1 MDYLS
6 RLCHY
11 RHNFSSYKQVNMKE
25 KKLDRF
31 FLIIVFLLITVGV
44 LMFISASLGILAKN
58 EKIFYSVLFSQLV
71 LGLGLGL
78 IGMYLC
84 SKINYKFW
92 RKYAFFIFLI
102 SILLTAA
109 VFIPDLGW
117 SRGGAQRWI
126 QFFGFSFQPVE
137 ILKFGFVIYFA
148 AWLSWVKNKVQDFRF
163 GVLPFSIMLAVIAV
177 ILFKQPDTKSFILIV
192 MTGISMLFI
201 SGVPLKY
208 ILGIG
213 TAVALVLGALI
224 FFTPYLQERVKTFID
239 PSSDPRGSSYQIQQS
254 LIALGSGGIFGRGFG
269 QSIQKFSYLPEPKGD
284 SIFAVLGEEFGFVGV
299 VGVLFLYLLF
309 VLRGFRIANNS
320 PDLFSRLLVSG
331 IVILITVQSFMHIA
345 SITGVLPL
353 TGVPLPFMSH
363 GGTSLM
369 IYLMAVGIVFQVS
382 KYNRN

>member
-1 MDYLS
+1 
-6 RLCHY
+6 
-11 RHNFSSYKQVNMKE
+11 MKE

-269 QSIQKFSYLPEPKGD
+269 QSIQKFSYLPEPQGD